1 MPNVM
6 SFVICFG
13 VSRGVQMVFRYPPE
27 GVGLD
32 LYGRE
37 IPTNSDLATT
47 LGVRTDHLSFLLCPQ
62 QIREIPEHDVISVEA
77 FSFFVRY
84 FHVPVGP
91 IKHLA
96 IVVAVECSDGKDIHD
111 SQHRFSSFLNA
122 YTTAIIREQNRCAY
136 LQVTAG
142 QLTVKR
148 DQCEDKGT
156 WRTLFNAVSDLSL
169 VHELVTI
176 TTTLRTGGSLRL
188 HVNNWLYLEGE
199 ITVEDGLSSSLD
211 IHNHPRDEDRFIYL
225 MIHSDL
231 PLPLE
236 KELIEK
242 AAEIV
247 KEVSLPELLTLV
259 AVPTSVQDFR
269 KRIERKLAK
278 NARQTHQ
285 SSDPMFGK
293 EKEEL
298 LNYTT
303 FSKLLQFLVSNG
315 ITRILRTYFVFQ
327 PLLFATASQQAIS
340 RRNQKVPK
348 QQLEQ
353 HDLQSYE
360 NDFLEQE
367 LELELELEQDEGSY
381 SQQPQQQQQP
391 KHQRS
396 QQQPKQQN
404 IEPIG
409 NSSVRFLSGARD
421 DRKRVVTTNRLNVEK
436 HITFLEMIT
445 RHSKL
450 CPGVTSVDVIG
461 NLRSTID
468 FFDGKTPKEEILA
481 RIPSLTSSALDEV
494 VTVFNEF
501 IATIIA

>member
-1 MPNVM
+1 M

-27 GVGLD
+27 GVGSD
-32 LYGRE
+32 LYGRD
-37 IPTNSDLATT
+37 IPMSSDLVTT

-77 FSFFVRY
+77 FSFHVRY
-84 FHVPVGP
+84 FHIPVGP

-96 IVVAVECSDGKDIHD
+96 IVVATENMDGKGVLDA
-111 SQHRFSSFLNA
+111 QHRFSSFLDA
-122 YTTAIIREQNRCAY
+122 YTSAIIREQNRCDY
-136 LQVTAG
+136 LRVAAS

-148 DQCEDKGT
+148 DQYEDKGSWT
-156 WRTLFNAVSDLSL
+156 TVFNAVSDLSL
-169 VHELVTI
+169 VHELVSI
-176 TTTLRTGGSLRL
+176 TNVLQAGGSLRL

-199 ITVEDGLSSSLD
+199 ITLGDGLSSLSQD
-211 IHNHPRDEDRFIYL
+211 IQKGPREENSYIYL

-231 PLPLE
+231 PFPLE
-236 KELIEK
+236 KEVIEK

-278 NARQTHQ
+278 SVRQTQ
-285 SSDPMFGK
+285 SSEGIYGK

-298 LNYTT
+298 LDYVT
-303 FSKLLQFLVSNG
+303 FYKLLQFLVSRG
-315 ITRILRTYFVFQ
+315 ITKILRTYYVFQ

-348 QQLEQ
+348 QHQEHDHQQYEQ
-353 HDLQSYE
+353 EL
-360 NDFLEQE
+360 LEQE
-367 LELELELEQDEGSY
+367 LADQEQEQDQEEGLY
-381 SQQPQQQQQP
+381 LQQQQYQL
-391 KHQRS
+391 
-396 QQQPKQQN
+396 QQQSKHERQQQQAKQN
-404 IEPIG
+404 TESTG
-409 NSSVRFLSGARD
+409 NNSVRFLSGARD

-436 HITFLEMIT
+436 HMTFLEMIT

-468 FFDGKTPKEEILA
+468 FFDGKTPKEEILG
-481 RIPSLTSSALDEV
+481 RIPSLSSSALDEV

-501 IATIIA
+501 IATVIA